1 MSLSLL
7 HDIPS
12 GKKTPE
18 EINVIVEINKGS
30 KNKYELDKES
40 GIIRLDRVMHT
51 SQDYPFDYGFIPQS
65 HWYDGDP
72 LDVVLLTTHP
82 LIPGILVHARPV
94 AVLDMVD
101 SGEGDAKVIAVPV
114 DDPRF
119 KHVEDLNDINPHTI
133 REIEHFFLTYK
144 SIQNK
149 VVTIRSIRNANAAR
163 ETVVEGLAL
172 YRKKFGNV
180 SKKAST
186 KKAPKKTKKKSKKK

>member
-51 SQDYPFDYGFIPQS
+51 SQDYPFDYGFIPRS
-65 HWYDGDP
+65 HWHDGDP

-101 SGEGDAKVIAVPV
+101 SGESDAKVIAVPV

-119 KHVEDLNDINPHTI
+119 KHVEDLKDINPHTI

-149 VVTIRSIRNANAAR
+149 VVTIRSIRNASAAR
-163 ETVVEGLAL
+163 EVVSEGLEL
-172 YRKKFGNV
+172 YRKKFRKNKAKKSNKKPTKKSV
-180 SKKAST
+180 KKA
-186 KKAPKKTKKKSKKK
+186 K